1 MSIKSAKPQTNV
13 KIDLFLFTLLLV
25 IIISGIKMRTLSLDS
40 HALLMFQRAHGWI
53 GVIFFFLISLHLLA
67 HLPWIQSQ
75 LARVFKT
82 SSIQRKVSDTLPP
95 SD

>member
-13 KIDLFLFTLLLV
+13 KIDLLLFTLILV

-53 GVIFFFLISLHLLA
+53 GVIFCFLISLHLLA

-75 LARVFKT
+75 LARIFKT